1 VTNGGGGTAEHVLA
15 CVKGCDHCV
24 HWVWVWL
31 SNVLGSCVKV
41 LVQCLG
47 MLYHVSKMWSSVI
60 NGGSAEQAGS
70 VVLFCIMVV

>member
-15 CVKGCDHCV
+15 CVKVLEHCQ

-31 SNVLGSCVKV
+31 STVFGSCVKV
-41 LVQCLG
+41 LVHYVG
-47 MLYHVSKMWSSVI
+47 MFYHVSKMWSTVF

-70 VVLFCIMVV
+70 VMLLCIKVV